1 MESIFK
7 VLNKSRI
14 DNVKEYMNRKNQRI
28 EDQKKRKSKKTGDTD
43 AKKAK
48 LEDDKSEEVV

>member
-48 LEDDKSEEVV
+48 LEDDKEVV